1 MSLLGNIIWFVLGG
15 VFMGLMW
22 WIFGVLAFIS
32 IIGIPFGRACFVM
45 GSFAFFPFGKVIIE
59 RDTLTGK
66 EDVGTGALG
75 LVGNIIWFIFA
86 GLWIALGHLA
96 SALAC
101 AITIIGI
108 PFAWQHIKLA
118 ALAISPIGKTVVP
131 TAVGAAAQQKAAE
144 AFVDKMRQ

>member
-144 AFVDKMRQ
+144 AFVENARK